1 MPLAGR
7 NISHHYGL
15 ATVLHEIDISITP
28 EHTVALMGPS
38 GSGKSTL
45 LAILGGLLRPSAGKV
60 EIDGRP
66 IPHHPL
72 ELASLFSWVFQSMN
86 AIGRRSALD
95 NVIIPLCAKGWTRS
109 AAEAAGR
116 PLLEAVGLGAL
127 SNAAASTL
135 SGGELQRVCIARALS
150 TRPRFV
156 LADEPTGQLD
166 RQTSRAVLDTLW
178 ENKAQ
183 DTGMILATHDAD
195 LAARCDITLRL
206 IDGRLAD

>member
-15 ATVLHEIDISITP
+15 TTVLHDIDISITP
-28 EHTVALMGPS
+28 EQTVALMGPS

-66 IPHHPL
+66 IPSHPH
-72 ELASLFSWVFQSMN
+72 ELASLFSWVFQSIN
-86 AIGRRSALD
+86 TLGRRSALD

-116 PLLEAVGLGAL
+116 PLLEGVGLGAL

-166 RQTSRAVLDTLW
+166 RQTSSAVLDTLW
-178 ENKAQ
+178 ENKAR

-206 IDGRLAD
+206 ADGRLAD